1 MIMDD
6 LVEKLASSGNKILEA
21 AANDWSKWS
30 KLKHSKIDL
39 EFFLKNNIVHLKFKP
54 KNAVA
59 MKEIV
64 CTSNTRFI
72 AIFSALKD
80 SMKKKALNTK
90 IDGISTK
97 DKTSVMT
104 FNLIDNKYNTIDLS
118 MWEIVAFLTITED
131 NIEILDKVANQL
143 LKKEIEHDLNK

>member
-1 MIMDD
+1 MVD
-6 LVEKLASSGNKILEA
+6 LVEKMSSSGNKILEA

-39 EFFLKNNIVHLKFKP
+39 EFFLKNNIVHLKFRP
-54 KNAVA
+54 KNATT

-80 SMKKKALNTK
+80 SLKKRAFLAKS
-90 IDGISTK
+90 DGISTK

-131 NIEILDKVANQL
+131 NIEIIDKVANEF
-143 LKKEIEHDLNK
+143 LKKNIVHDLK

>member
-1 MIMDD
+1 MVD

-39 EFFLKNNIVHLKFKP
+39 EFFLKNNIVHLRFRP
-54 KNAVA
+54 KNAVV

-72 AIFSALKD
+72 AVFSALKD
-80 SMKKKALNTK
+80 SLKKRALATRV
-90 IDGISTK
+90 DGISTK
-97 DKTSVMT
+97 DSSSTMT

-118 MWEIVAFLTITED
+118 MWEIVAFLTISED
-131 NIEILDKVANQL
+131 NIEILDKVANEL
-143 LKKEIEHDLNK
+143 LKKKIEHDLK

>member
-1 MIMDD
+1 MDD
-6 LVEKLASSGNKILEA
+6 LVEKLASSGNKVLEA

-39 EFFLKNNIVHLKFKP
+39 EFFLKNNIVHLKFRP
-54 KNAVA
+54 KKAVA
-59 MKEIV
+59 MKDIV

>member
-1 MIMDD
+1 MND

-39 EFFLKNNIVHLKFKP
+39 EFFLKNNIVHLKFRS
-54 KNAVA
+54 KNAAV
-59 MKEIV
+59 MKDIV

-72 AIFSALKD
+72 AVFSALKD
-80 SMKKKALNTK
+80 SLKKKALRTK
-90 IDGISTK
+90 FDGISTK
-97 DKTSVMT
+97 DKTSIMT

-131 NIEILDKVANQL
+131 NIEILDKVANEL
-143 LKKEIEHDLNK
+143 LKKQIDHDLKK

>member
-1 MIMDD
+1 MND
-6 LVEKLASSGNKILEA
+6 LVEKLAASGDKVLEA

-39 EFFLKNNIVHLKFKP
+39 EFFLKNNIVHLKFRP
-54 KNAVA
+54 KNHLT

-72 AIFSALKD
+72 AVFSALKD
-80 SMKKKALNTK
+80 SLKKKALK
-90 IDGISTK
+90 VKVDGISTK
-97 DKTSVMT
+97 DKTSIMT

-118 MWEIVAFLTITED
+118 VWEIVAFLTITED

-143 LKKEIEHDLNK
+143 LKKEIEHDLTKK

>member
-1 MIMDD
+1 MDD